1 MIADGSLHG
10 VLLNAPR
17 GEGGFGYDP
26 LFYIPELDRTVAQ
39 LSVDE
44 KGPISHRG
52 RALAVLI
59 EKKLRQEG
67 F

>member
-44 KGPISHRG
+44 KRPHLASRQGLG
-52 RALAVLI
+52 RAD
-59 EKKLRQEG
+59 
-67 F
+67 